1 MTRIIMKT
9 GRDTRDSQAEERP
22 CEDGVRRQSSK
33 RQEESH
39 MRDIKSVNT
48 LILTSTL
55 QNCEKIYFCV

>member
-1 MTRIIMKT
+1 MTRIIMKR

-22 CEDGVRRQSSK
+22 CEDGVRRQTSI

-55 QNCEKIYFCV
+55 QNCEKKHFCV